1 MKWKQP
7 QPKGNRNLL
16 KQAQQ
21 IQSQIAKAQEEMD
34 IAKVESSAG
43 GGAVKV
49 IATGKQTIDSITID
63 PSVID
68 AEDIDLLQDL
78 IMTAVNDALEK
89 SKALVNERMGAITG
103 GLGLPGIL

>member
-1 MKWKQP
+1 
-7 QPKGNRNLL
+7 
-16 KQAQQ
+16 
-21 IQSQIAKAQEEMD
+21 MD

-78 IMTAVNDALEK
+78 IMTAANDALEK

>member
-1 MKWKQP
+1 
-7 QPKGNRNLL
+7 
-16 KQAQQ
+16 
-21 IQSQIAKAQEEMD
+21 MD
-34 IAKVESSAG
+34 IAKVEASAG

-89 SKALVNERMGAITG
+89 SKVLVNERMGAITG